1 VEGVKMAGSEE
12 GCGELKELGSEIF
25 EVKIDG

>member
-1 VEGVKMAGSEE
+1 MAGSEE